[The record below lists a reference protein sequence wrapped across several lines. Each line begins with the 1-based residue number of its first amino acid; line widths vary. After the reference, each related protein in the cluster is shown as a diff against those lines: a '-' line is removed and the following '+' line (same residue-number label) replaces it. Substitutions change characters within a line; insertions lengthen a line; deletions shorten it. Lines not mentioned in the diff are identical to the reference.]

1 MRVMF
6 KMAEKK
12 YDLYIFDLDG
22 TLIDSSPGILNTV
35 RYTLKLFN
43 KTIPDID
50 TITSFIGPP
59 LKQSFAL
66 HPEVSEK
73 EADEMVVAFRQEYKK
88 GEILNA
94 NLYDGIVPLC
104 QRLQD
109 DGIKMAIATN
119 KPEQFAKKLMKY
131 FHLDGFIPVVCGA
144 DMEGLLK
151 KADLIKK
158 AMDLSGVTDKK
169 KVVMVGDTSGD
180 AISAEECGVDFIGVS
195 YGFGDWKS
203 VKYNNMVKLA
213 DEAEDIY

>member
-1 MRVMF
+1 
-6 KMAEKK
+6 MAEKK
-12 YDLYIFDLDG
+12 YALYIFDLDG

-35 RYTLKLFN
+35 RYTLKIFN
-43 KTIPDID
+43 KQIP
-50 TITSFIGPP
+50 TVEVLNLFIGPP
-59 LKQSFAL
+59 LKKSFELLSDVNAN
-66 HPEVSEK
+66 
-73 EADEMVVAFRQEYKK
+73 EAEEMVKAFRQEYKK

-94 NLYDGIVPLC
+94 ALYDGVVSLC

-119 KPEQFAKKLMKY
+119 KPEQFAKKLVKH

-158 AMDLSGVTDKK
+158 AMELSEITDMEQ
-169 KVVMVGDTSGD
+169 VVMVGDTSGD
-180 AISAEECGVDFIGVS
+180 AIAAEECGVDFIGVS

>member
-1 MRVMF
+1 
-6 KMAEKK
+6 MAEKK

-73 EADEMVVAFRQEYKK
+73 EAEEMVVAFRQEYKK

-109 DGIKMAIATN
+109 DRIKIAIATN
-119 KPEQFAKKLMKY
+119 KPEQFAKKLVKH
-131 FHLDGFIPVVCGA
+131 FHLDGYIPVVCGA
-144 DMEGLLK
+144 DMEGKLK

-158 AMDLSGVTDKK
+158 AMELSGIADAE

-180 AISAEECGVDFIGVS
+180 AKAAEESGVDFIGVS

-203 VKYNNMVKLA
+203 ALQKNMVKLA
-213 DEAEDIY
+213 GCPMEIY

>member
-1 MRVMF
+1 
-6 KMAEKK
+6 MAAAK
-12 YDLYIFDLDG
+12 YSLYIFDLDG
-22 TLIDSSPGILNTV
+22 TLIDSSPGILNTI
-35 RYTLKLFN
+35 RYTLNLFN
-43 KTIPDID
+43 KEIPEDD
-50 TITSFIGPP
+50 VLKAFVGPP
-59 LKQSFAL
+59 LKRSFESL
-66 HPEVSEK
+66 SDIN
-73 EADEMVVAFRQEYKK
+73 ADEAEEMVKAFRQKYKK

-94 NLYDGIVPLC
+94 NLYNGILSLC
-104 QRLQD
+104 QKLQD

-119 KPEQFAKKLMKY
+119 KPEQFAKKLVKH

-180 AISAEECGVDFIGVS
+180 AIAAEECGVDFIGVS

-203 VKYNNMVKLA
+203 ATYTMVKLA
-213 DEAEDIY
+213 ELPMEIY

>member
-1 MRVMF
+1 
-6 KMAEKK
+6 MAEKK

-73 EADEMVVAFRQEYKK
+73 EAEEMVVAFRQEYKK
-88 GEILNA
+88 VEILNA

-119 KPEQFAKKLMKY
+119 KPEQFAKKLVKH

-180 AISAEECGVDFIGVS
+180 AISAEECGVNFIGVN
-195 YGFGDWKS
+195 YGFGTWNS
-203 VKYNNMVKLA
+203 VSHKNMVKLA
-213 DEAEDIY
+213 GCPMEIY

>member
-1 MRVMF
+1 
-6 KMAEKK
+6 MAEKK

-73 EADEMVVAFRQEYKK
+73 EAEKMVVAFRQEYKK

-119 KPEQFAKKLMKY
+119 KPEQFAKKLVKH
-131 FHLDGFIPVVCGA
+131 FHLDGYIPVVCGA
-144 DMEGLLK
+144 DMEGKLK

-158 AMDLSGVTDKK
+158 AMELSGIADVE

-180 AISAEECGVDFIGVS
+180 AMAAEECGVDFIGVA

-203 VKYNNMVKLA
+203 ATYKNMVKLV
-213 DEAEDIY
+213 DRIENIL

>member
-1 MRVMF
+1 
-6 KMAEKK
+6 MAEKK